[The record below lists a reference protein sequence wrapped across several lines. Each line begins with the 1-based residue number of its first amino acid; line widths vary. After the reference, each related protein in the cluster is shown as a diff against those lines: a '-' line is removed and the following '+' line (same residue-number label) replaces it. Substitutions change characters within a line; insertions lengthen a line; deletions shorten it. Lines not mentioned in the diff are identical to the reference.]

1 MNVVVLAGGISTERD
16 VSLNTGINVLKALQE
31 RGVNAKLLDLF
42 LGYENDI
49 KSFFNKDNYI
59 DNEYVINDNSPILS
73 DILSKRN
80 NSNELF
86 GPNVLNICKKADMV
100 FIALHGKDGENG
112 KVQATFD
119 LLGIKYTGT
128 GYLGSAIAMNK
139 YVTKQLLVLNNI
151 KTPNYKYYRKGDI
164 IPKYKE
170 PVVIKPT
177 SGGSSVGVSICFNE
191 EEYNKAID
199 LAFSFEDELL
209 IEDYIK
215 GREFSIG
222 ILGNMVLPP
231 IEIIPKEGFYDYKN
245 KYQKGLTDEIC
256 PANIDI
262 KTTNN
267 LKALAKKVFDIL
279 KLEVYGRIDV
289 ILKDNEFYVL
299 EANSLPGLTSM
310 SLLPQEAN
318 KAGINYFDLCMKI
331 INLSNNKKMI

>member
-16 VSLNTGINVLKALQE
+16 VSLNTGKNVLKALK
-31 RGVNAKLLDLF
+31 GKGINARLLDLF
-42 LGYENDI
+42 LGHEKDIDNFFNIDNDI
-49 KSFFNKDNYI
+49 DN
-59 DNEYVINDNSPILS
+59 DYVINESIPKLS
-73 DILSKRN
+73 EIISKRN
-80 NSNELF
+80 NSDELF

-128 GYLGSAIAMNK
+128 GYLGSAISMNK

-151 KTPNYKYYRKGDI
+151 KTPKYGYYRKGQVM
-164 IPKYKE
+164 PKFKE

-177 SGGSSVGVSICFNE
+177 SGGSSVGVSLCFNE
-191 EEYNKAID
+191 EEYNKAIE

-209 IEDYIK
+209 IEEYIK

-231 IEIIPKEGFYDYKN
+231 IEIIPNEGFYDYKN
-245 KYQKGLTDEIC
+245 KYQEGMTKEIC
-256 PANIDI
+256 PAHLDI
-262 KTTNN
+262 KTTTR
-267 LKALAKKVFDIL
+267 LKQLAKKVFDIL
-279 KLEVYGRIDV
+279 KLEVYGRVDV

-318 KAGINYFDLCMKI
+318 SVGINYLDLCLKI